1 MEISLCQGLLVRQ
14 LLPARNS
21 NFTAKNILAK
31 NSNFFWQI
39 DRKYVFIHASSL
51 GALRRFKR
59 KKIPQRWKVAFLEGI
74 DEYIHPPKFQKL
86 AIGGF

>member
-1 MEISLCQGLLVRQ
+1 MHAAPFGAGVKCLAGVQVLVR
-14 LLPARNS
+14 LK
-21 NFTAKNILAK
+21 TTG
-31 NSNFFWQI
+31 WT
-39 DRKYVFIHASSL
+39 L